1 MVTCTLVTSLCVHFV
16 TICHLAHVLTFPFSL
31 CPRAVEQ
38 SLADTRDAAQMMG
51 MSSVT
56 FFTDPLNPHERKRNG
71 RTPVG
76 LKNLGNTCWFS
87 VVVQVMTTAALRREG
102 RESSFYLISV
112 VSHIIYALIIGPSL

>member
-1 MVTCTLVTSLCVHFV
+1 MVTCTLVTSVCVHFV
-16 TICHLAHVLTFPFSL
+16 TISHFVHVLPFPFSL

-51 MSSVT
+51 MSSIT

-87 VVVQVMTTAALRREG
+87 VVVQVMTTALRREAG
-102 RESSFYLISV
+102 ESRLYLISA
-112 VSHIIYALIIGPSL
+112 VSHIICALIIDQSL